1 MIGGPRGAP
10 PLPAALPA
18 TPCDRSSQGYVLPPQ
33 RTPGVI
39 VVKGVVLL
47 LAVSVPA
54 LYAAERY
61 SVLTQEEI
69 AYVYH
74 PATDNVYTVVF
85 GTAPDRSFKKY
96 LLLPFHSPPREIKVA
111 EERGSMT
118 AFLRQKAARDTLF
131 LLHRSHV
138 ESESVSA
145 QVARFAGPQLDSV
158 RIFGYRWDFPD
169 LAWVPRRD
177 LETPDLLPLELS
189 VILPART
196 AAWFWD
202 EAYPVDAVVVK
213 EQHRMRSQASKSAP
227 NTIEVL
233 EQAIMIRGEAARY
246 LEKVLFSDVR

>member
-10 PLPAALPA
+10 PLAVALPA
-18 TPCDRSSQGYVLPPQ
+18 TPCDRSSQAYVLPPQ

-196 AAWFWD
+196 ATWFWD
-202 EAYPVDAVVVK
+202 DAYPVDAVVVK
-213 EQHRMRSQASKSAP
+213 EQHRMPSQASESAP
-227 NTIEVL
+227 NTVEVL
-233 EQAIMIRGEAARY
+233 EEAIMIRGEAARY
-246 LEKVLFSDVR
+246 LEKVLFSIVR

>member
-1 MIGGPRGAP
+1 VAK
-10 PLPAALPA
+10 A
-18 TPCDRSSQGYVLPPQ
+18 
-33 RTPGVI
+33 
-39 VVKGVVLL
+39 VVLL

-61 SVLTQEEI
+61 SVLTEEEV

-118 AFLRQKAARDTLF
+118 AFLREKAARDTLF
-131 LLHRSHV
+131 LIDHSRV
-138 ESESVSA
+138 QSESVSA
-145 QVARFAGPQLDSV
+145 QAARFAGPQLDSV

-177 LETPDLLPLELS
+177 LETLDLLPLALS
-189 VILPART
+189 TILPART
-196 AAWFWD
+196 ATWFWD

-213 EQHRMRSQASKSAP
+213 EQNGMSLQTSESTP

-233 EQAIMIRGEAARY
+233 EQAVMIRGEAARY